1 VPPRVASPPRP
12 RARAPTSP
20 EQEPL
25 TGSTI
30 TGGAGTAGA
39 PGSAVP
45 ETKVSEGPFLIVGL
59 GNPGPGYA
67 GNRHNVGAMV
77 LDELAARSGVK
88 LSPGKGA
95 RARALAGEGRL
106 AGRRVVLARPL
117 TYMNESGGPVRGLL
131 DYHHLPVE
139 DLVVIHDELDIPFAS
154 VRLKRGGGE
163 GGHNGLRSIT
173 RSTGTKDYLRVR
185 VGIGRPPGRQE
196 AADFVLK
203 DFSAVE
209 RKELDLLVA
218 EAADA
223 VEALVARGL
232 EAAQNEVHA
241 RT

>member
-1 VPPRVASPPRP
+1 VRER
-12 RARAPTSP
+12 RTP
-20 EQEPL
+20 EQQP
-25 TGSTI
+25 
-30 TGGAGTAGA
+30 
-39 PGSAVP
+39 
-45 ETKVSEGPFLIVGL
+45 VSEGPFAIVGL

-95 RARALAGEGRL
+95 RARALVGEGRL

-131 DYHHLPVE
+131 DYHHLSVE